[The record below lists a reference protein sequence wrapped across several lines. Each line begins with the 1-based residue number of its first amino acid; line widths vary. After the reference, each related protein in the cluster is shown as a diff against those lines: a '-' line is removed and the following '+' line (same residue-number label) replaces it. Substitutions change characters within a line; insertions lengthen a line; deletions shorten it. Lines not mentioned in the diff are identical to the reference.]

1 MIPWATFIYDFYT
14 AVRVL
19 VKGTHH
25 NLIQESPVLTKSKH
39 KMSDDRF
46 QLVRKMWDLAA
57 CHFTVTGDLKYI
69 NDNSRSL
76 RNEQLLQ
83 LEMCL
88 PYLELKSPIN
98 FESSLIYF
106 LYP

>member
-46 QLVRKMWDLAA
+46 QLVRKM
-57 CHFTVTGDLKYI
+57 
-69 NDNSRSL
+69 
-76 RNEQLLQ
+76 
-83 LEMCL
+83 
-88 PYLELKSPIN
+88 
-98 FESSLIYF
+98 
-106 LYP
+106 